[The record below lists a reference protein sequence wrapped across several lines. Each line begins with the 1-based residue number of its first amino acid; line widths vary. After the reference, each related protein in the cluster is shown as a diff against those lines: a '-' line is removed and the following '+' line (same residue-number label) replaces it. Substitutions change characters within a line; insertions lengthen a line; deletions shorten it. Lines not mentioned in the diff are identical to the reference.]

1 MDKMRTYSKGD
12 SVLFEGVIW
21 TVMAVGDPHAMM
33 GPEEY
38 RQTSRVEDWYACEPP
53 WGLDSYLL
61 LLSREGKEEW
71 VEMEKGEISLGGED
85 DGLSALH
92 PAFARDYDIIRAPNG
107 VWWKVV
113 VSRDAEVTT
122 PSGVHLAAM
131 GDSQGLEVDAED
143 GHSFP
148 IPGCPGW
155 RRVQWGLVEA
165 ARALRQ
171 AEEAMANAWA
181 DAHADQGI
189 LEASFRMGGEY
200 TRE

>member
-1 MDKMRTYSKGD
+1 MRTYSKGD
-12 SVLFEGVIW
+12 SVLFEGCVW

-33 GPEEY
+33 GPEY
-38 RQTSRVEDWYACEPP
+38 RQTSRVEDWYDLTPN
-53 WGLDSYLL
+53 WVLDSYLL
-61 LLSREGKEEW
+61 LLAREGVEEW
-71 VEMEKGEISLGGED
+71 VQMEQGEISLGGEE

-92 PAFARDYDIIRAPNG
+92 PAFARAYDVIRAPNG
-107 VWWKVV
+107 VWWQVV
-113 VSRDAEVTT
+113 LKRDAEVTT
-122 PSGVHLAAM
+122 PSGVHLAAV
-131 GDSQGLEVDAED
+131 GSSGLDEHVQA
-143 GHSFP
+143 GHVFP

-171 AEEAMANAWA
+171 AEEAMAAAWA
-181 DAHADQGI
+181 DAHAHQHI